1 VIPYGCHDITDADIE
16 AVVEVLRSDRL
27 TQGPMV
33 PRFEQALAVRCGA
46 SHAVAANSGTSAL
59 HLACMGLGLGPG
71 DHLWTSP
78 LTFVAS
84 ANCARYCGAEVDFVD
99 VDPETTNL
107 SVTALADKL
116 VDAEREGKLPSVVVP
131 VHLGGHPCDMP
142 AIHDLGR
149 RYGFAVLE
157 DASHALGAT
166 SEGAPVGGCRYS
178 DAAVFSFHPVKL
190 VTTGEGGMLVTCD
203 AGLAERAGLLRSH
216 GITRDPAL
224 MNREPD
230 GPWYYQQL
238 ELGYNYRMTDIQ
250 AALGACQLERLEDYL
265 ARRESLAHVYDEVLA
280 DLPVDMPWRPARDRS
295 AWHLYVV
302 RLRRSECPRTR
313 RAVFE
318 QLREAGIGVNLH
330 YIPVHLQPYYRNLG
344 FREGDFPE
352 AERYYEEAIT
362 LPLHPRLTQEDQRTV
377 VAALRRAL
385 S

>member
-1 VIPYGCHDITDADIE
+1 MITYGRHDLTDADID
-16 AVVEVLRSDRL
+16 AVVEVLRTDRL

-33 PRFEQALAVRCGA
+33 PRFEQVVA
-46 SHAVAANSGTSAL
+46 SYCDAGHAVAANSGTSAL
-59 HLACMGLGLGPG
+59 HLACMGLDLGPG
-71 DHLWTSP
+71 DRLWTSP

-84 ANCARYCGAEVDFVD
+84 ANCARYCGAEVDLVD
-99 VDPETTNL
+99 IDPATANL
-107 SVTALADKL
+107 SIAALTDKL
-116 VDAEREGKLPSVVVP
+116 VDAERSGKLPSVVVP

-142 AIHDLGR
+142 AIHALAR
-149 RYGFAVLE
+149 QYGFAVLE

-166 SEGAPVGGCRYS
+166 CDGEAVGSCRYS

-190 VTTGEGGMLVTCD
+190 VTTGEGGMVVTGD
-203 AGLAERAGLLRSH
+203 AERADRMRRLRSH
-216 GITRDPAL
+216 GITREPAL
-224 MNREPD
+224 MDREPD

-250 AALGACQLERLEDYL
+250 AALGTSQLLRLDDYL
-265 ARRESLAHVYDEVLA
+265 ARRESLAHAYDEALA
-280 DLPVDMPWRPARDRS
+280 DLPVGLPRRPERDRS

-302 RLRRSECPRTR
+302 RLRLSECPRGH

-318 QLREAGIGVNLH
+318 QLCEAGIGVNLH

-362 LPLHPRLTQEDQRTV
+362 LPLHPRLTEEDQRAV